1 VFIDETWL
9 KTNMARSHGRCRRG
23 QRLIAKV
30 PHARWITTTF
40 FAAMRRTEMFAP
52 MVIEGPVNAAVFTA
66 YVEQCLGPK
75 LKPGET
81 VALDNLGSHKGQA
94 AAQAIEQAK
103 AKLAFLPA
111 YSPDFNPIEPGLG
124 QIKSHLRKAAKRTTK
139 TLWNAA
145 GKAIDKVTPDN
156 CANYFKTYGYGQAD
170 RIPH

>member
-1 VFIDETWL
+1 SRSAMARSGASSPRRTSASKKTLHASEQDRPDVAQAREDWRKRQSELDADKLVFIDETWL

-66 YVEQCLGPK
+66 YVEQCLAPK

-81 VALDNLGSHKGQA
+81 
-94 AAQAIEQAK
+94 
-103 AKLAFLPA
+103 
-111 YSPDFNPIEPGLG
+111 
-124 QIKSHLRKAAKRTTK
+124 
-139 TLWNAA
+139 
-145 GKAIDKVTPDN
+145 
-156 CANYFKTYGYGQAD
+156 
-170 RIPH
+170 